1 MEVNIYYQRHRE
13 RMEIDMIEGQK
24 WIVILGMPWLACY
37 NSEINWRTGKVK
49 IIRCSEKCGK
59 QWRPV
64 QEKSGWE
71 KQKEKETK
79 EEVGRKKEEHERRKP
94 KKRKLVEV
102 KRVAEEWKIWDKKE
116 EVAKSEVEA
125 KKLALEKFHKWIKVF
140 SKKQL
145 ERIPMRKV

>member
-24 WIVILGMPWLACY
+24 WIVILGMPWLACH
-37 NSEINWRTGKVK
+37 NPEINWRTGKVK

-71 KQKEKETK
+71 KQKEKEAK
-79 EEVGRKKEEHERRKP
+79 EEVGRKKEEQERRKP

-102 KRVAEEWKIWDKKE
+102 KRVAEEWKIWDKEE

-125 KKLALEKFHKWIKVF
+125 KKLAPEKWIKVF
-140 SKKQL
+140 SKK
-145 ERIPMRKV
+145 